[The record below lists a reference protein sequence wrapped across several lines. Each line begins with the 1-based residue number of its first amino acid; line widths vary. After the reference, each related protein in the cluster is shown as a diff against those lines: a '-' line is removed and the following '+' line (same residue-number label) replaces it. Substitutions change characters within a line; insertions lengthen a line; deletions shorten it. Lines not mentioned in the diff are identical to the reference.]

1 MISLFSKT
9 VGALQGLCLLLM
21 ITAPVQAATL
31 KPSHPSMPGR
41 SVSLSKHVVDLTL
54 SDAIYLGLRNNRT
67 IRSAYLGRI
76 AQKFDL
82 QVSEDSYDP
91 KLVLSAR
98 YLNERNQDDRYQ
110 EGEIIPQT
118 TWATEYG
125 TRISLAWANQ
135 MTLANQAGRS
145 RSDGID
151 LSVTQPLLRG
161 AGHDI
166 ATAPLKLAHLNERIN
181 RLNLQ
186 ATVSDTITQ
195 IITTYR
201 EMLRA
206 KEQLRI
212 AREALKRSRRL
223 LQVNQALIE
232 AGRMAEFEIVQ
243 TEADIASQE
252 LSVEEAANQ
261 LDDRRLSLLQLLS
274 LDLDTPIRAA
284 DDLDASLTHIDLAQ
298 ALAVARTHQPA
309 YLIQQ
314 LASERADINL
324 AVARNES
331 LWDVSLIGGLSQ
343 VRNRYASSKERTWAS
358 YVGVQVDI
366 PVGDPGQ
373 RQAEVNAHVEVEQ
386 QKLHMDDTRQSLKR
400 DVANAV
406 RNLETRWR
414 QYEIAQRGQELSRR
428 ALEIEREKLQAGR
441 SSNFQVLSFES
452 DLRNAE
458 NARLDAM
465 LAYLNAQTA
474 LDQVLGTTLASWDI
488 ELNDRT
494 P

>member
-1 MISLFSKT
+1 MISLLPNT
-9 VGALQGLCLLLM
+9 VGVLQGVCLLLV
-21 ITAPVQAATL
+21 ITASAQAATL
-31 KPSHPSMPGR
+31 KPSHPSMPSQ
-41 SVSLSKHVVDLTL
+41 SVSLSEYVVDLTL
-54 SDAIYLGLRNNRT
+54 SDAIYLGLRNNRN

-82 QVSEDSYDP
+82 QVTEDSYNP

-98 YLNERNQDDRYQ
+98 YLNARNQDDRYQ
-110 EGEIIPQT
+110 EGEVIPQT
-118 TWATEYG
+118 IWTTEYG
-125 TRISLAWANQ
+125 TRISLAWTNQ
-135 MTLANQAGRS
+135 MTLADQAGRS

-161 AGHDI
+161 VGRDI
-166 ATAPLKLAHLNERIN
+166 ATAPLKLAHLSERIN

-186 ATVSDTITQ
+186 ATVADTITQ

-223 LQVNQALIE
+223 LQVNQVLIE

-261 LDDRRLSLLQLLS
+261 LDDSQLSLLQLLS
-274 LDLDTPIRAA
+274 LDLDTLIRTP
-284 DDLDASLTHIDLAQ
+284 DDLDASLTHIDLAR
-298 ALAVARTHQPA
+298 ALAIARTHQPA

-324 AVARNES
+324 AVAQNES

-343 VRNRYASSKERTWAS
+343 VRNRYASSSQRTWSS

-373 RQAEVNAHVEVEQ
+373 RQAEVNAHVEIEQ
-386 QKLHMDDTRQSLKR
+386 QKLRMDDTRQSLKR
-400 DVANAV
+400 NVANAV

-441 SSNFQVLSFES
+441 SSNFQVLRFES

-458 NARLDAM
+458 NAQLDAM